1 MDMLLQSFPVF
12 LLIFCRITSF
22 FVVAPIFSTRG
33 VPNIFKV
40 GISGFLALIVYL
52 TYGTHQQV
60 PTDAAYVLLVGREV
74 LIGLLLGFTAYL
86 FMTAIQTAGSFIDL
100 QVGFGMASVFDP
112 MTGASSPLTGNFK
125 FAIAV
130 LLFLSLNGHHHL
142 INAILYSY
150 DWVPLT
156 NDFFVKLYGGSVT
169 EFLVRSFAESFL
181 LAFQIAAPIVV
192 ATFLTDVGLGF
203 LAKTAP
209 QFNIFV
215 IGVPLKIIVG
225 LFMLLLLMP
234 SFAFIFEKLFT
245 VMFESIRNLLD
256 IMGNRP

>member
-1 MDMLLQSFPVF
+1 M
-12 LLIFCRITSF
+12 
-22 FVVAPIFSTRG
+22 A
-33 VPNIFKV
+33 N
-40 GISGFLALIVYL
+40 
-52 TYGTHQQV
+52 
-60 PTDAAYVLLVGREV
+60 VL
-74 LIGLLLGFTAYL
+74 
-86 FMTAIQTAGSFIDL
+86 
-100 QVGFGMASVFDP
+100 DP

-125 FAIAV
+125 FALAV
-130 LLFLSLNGHHHL
+130 LLFLSINGHHHL
-142 INAILYSY
+142 LNAILYSY

-169 EFLVRSFAESFL
+169 EFLVRSFAESFM

-215 IGVPLKIIVG
+215 IGVPLKIFVG

-234 SFAFIFEKLFT
+234 SFAFIFEKLFS
-245 VMFESIRNLLD
+245 VMFESMRNLLD